1 MNNNNKR
8 RIMNNLKKLG
18 VTALAGSL
26 VAVSAQAGEMGVNG
40 SANFTW
46 AQADGTEGKSI
57 GSDKGFTVS
66 GSGELDN
73 GWTVAVLTYLSDTM
87 TMSSHVTT
95 LTMGSMGS
103 LKVGQGYGGAGS
115 AYDEEVPQAYEQTSD
130 AFQNS
135 ANLVGAYLDNN
146 SLVWDSPSYDMGG
159 GTVSLDLAISPDAT
173 DSAVSNGGQGAH
185 TGIWGLGYGAGIT
198 MSNLVEGLTLG
209 VYGDIRENV
218 QHKAV
223 GADGVRDQFGG
234 TWYAKYSAGPVSFG
248 YQSSYFDSGLTGAA
262 IAAASP
268 ATVGTSGGVFE
279 AENMS
284 IAFNVND
291 NLSISWTD
299 TEDTYDAQAHDT
311 GTIVDVSKDTDA
323 LQVAYSMGGMSIK
336 AYRMTE
342 NNPNYDSDATDKEK
356 SEISLGLAF

>member
-1 MNNNNKR
+1 
-8 RIMNNLKKLG
+8 MNNLKKLG

-40 SANFTW
+40 AANFTW
-46 AQADGTEGKSI
+46 AQKDGTEGKSI
-57 GSDKGFTVS
+57 GTDKGLTVS

-73 GWTVAVLTYLSDTM
+73 GWTFYVGTYISDAITI
-87 TMSSHVTT
+87 SSSVTT
-95 LTMGSMGS
+95 LTMGSMGTI
-103 LKVGQGYGGAGS
+103 KAGQGYGGAGS

-135 ANLVGAYLDNN
+135 ANLVGAALDNN
-146 SLVWDSPSYDMGG
+146 AIVYDSPSFDMGG
-159 GTVSLDLAISPDAT
+159 GSVSFDLAISPDAT
-173 DSAVSNGGQGAH
+173 DNGVNNGGQGAH
-185 TGIWGLGYGAGIT
+185 TGTYGLGYGAGMTI
-198 MSNLVEGLTLG
+198 SGLADGLTLG

-218 QHKAV
+218 KAQT
-223 GADGVRDQFGG
+223 ATEDKTRDAFTG

-248 YQSSYFDSGLTGAA
+248 YQTSYFDSGLAGTSV

-268 ATVGTSGGVFE
+268 ATVGTSSGVFE
-279 AENMS
+279 AESMS

-299 TEDTYDAQAHDT
+299 TSDVYDAQDNASTAIAD
-311 GTIVDVSKDTDA
+311 VDKQTDA
-323 LQVAYSMGGMSIK
+323 LQIAYSMGGMSIK

-342 NNPNYDSDATDKEK
+342 TNPNYDSDAVEAEK

>member
-1 MNNNNKR
+1 
-8 RIMNNLKKLG
+8 MNNLKKLG

-26 VAVSAQAGEMGVNG
+26 AAVSAQAGEMGVNG

-46 AQADGTEGKSI
+46 AQSDGAEGKSL
-57 GSDKGFTVS
+57 GSDKALTVS

-73 GWTVAVLTYLSDTM
+73 GWGVAVLTYLSDSM

-103 LKVGQGYGGAGS
+103 IKLGAAYGGAGA

-130 AFQNS
+130 AYNNS
-135 ANLVGAYLDNN
+135 SNVVGQYLDNN
-146 SLVWDSPSYDMGG
+146 AIVWDSPSYDMGG
-159 GTVSLDLAISPDAT
+159 ASVSLDAAFSPDAT
-173 DSAVSNGGQGAH
+173 DNNTSNGGVTASG
-185 TGIWGLGYGAGIT
+185 TFGLGYGLGMTVTGLA
-198 MSNLVEGLTLG
+198 EGLTLG
-209 VYGDIRENV
+209 IYGDIRETDFSTANGT
-218 QHKAV
+218 QDAH
-223 GADGVRDQFGG
+223 RDQFGG

-248 YQSSYFDSGLTGAA
+248 YQTSYFDSGVTATA
-262 IAAASP
+262 VITANSP
-268 ATVGTSGGVFE
+268 ATVGTSAGTFE

-299 TEDTYDAQAHDT
+299 TTDTYDAQSNIAS
-311 GTIVDVSKDTDA
+311 GTETLDVDKETDA

-342 NNPNYDSDATDKEK
+342 SNPNYDANAVEVEK